1 MLRRS
6 SCIAVTLFGV
16 GLAWSSG
23 TARADEEE
31 PVIAIPTLPGVP
43 VVIHGCDASYTVV
56 EGDWGPGASGP
67 WRGHRVG
74 CAPLLPNAVYSERNS
89 YHPRYGE
96 TDGAPAY
103 VLAPNARIIHV
114 ADGK

>member
-6 SCIAVTLFGV
+6 LCIAVTLFGV

-23 TARADEEE
+23 IARADEEE
-31 PVIAIPTLPGVP
+31 PVIV
-43 VVIHGCDASYTVV
+43 
-56 EGDWGPGASGP
+56 
-67 WRGHRVG
+67 
-74 CAPLLPNAVYSERNS
+74 PNAVYSERNS

-114 ADGK
+114 DDGK

>member
-1 MLRRS
+1 
-6 SCIAVTLFGV
+6 
-16 GLAWSSG
+16 
-23 TARADEEE
+23 
-31 PVIAIPTLPGVP
+31 
-43 VVIHGCDASYTVV
+43 
-56 EGDWGPGASGP
+56 
-67 WRGHRVG
+67 
-74 CAPLLPNAVYSERNS
+74 LPNAVYSERNS